1 MSEKPMQLLLE
12 KPVKPGGYVKLK
24 WRQVSQGISVTMT
37 LAALLIVWQAL
48 YWVFPIPEYLVPS
61 PLRIAE
67 RFIQDFA
74 SLMRHAGY
82 TLTEVLAGF
91 FLSVLIGI
99 PVAILIVSYRYFANT
114 VYPILVGVHCIP
126 MVAMAPL
133 LVIWFGYEMK
143 TKILIVFLISFFPI
157 VINAVIG
164 LQSMDKE
171 MYSLARSMRASR
183 LQIFTYFRLPKA
195 LPSMFGGFKVG
206 ITLAVVGAVV
216 AEFVASSRGIG
227 YLQLVANS
235 QLDTTLEFCALFIL
249 AVMGIGLFYI
259 VHFIERLAMPWHQ
272 GLKRRS

>member
-195 LPSMFGGFKVG
+195 LPSMFGALRSASLWRWSGRSWRNSWRAREESDTSSWWRTPSSTRRWSSARYSSLPSWESACFISCILSSGWRCPG
-206 ITLAVVGAVV
+206 IKA
-216 AEFVASSRGIG
+216 
-227 YLQLVANS
+227 
-235 QLDTTLEFCALFIL
+235 
-249 AVMGIGLFYI
+249 
-259 VHFIERLAMPWHQ
+259 
-272 GLKRRS
+272 